1 MTILGLATLP
11 RFPSII
17 SSSPSLFASFVPSL
31 SHSFLLSIPLICNSF
46 AHSSLSHVPLI
57 VFPFEKNICRQ
68 AFLCMYVRVHG
79 MSVHTCVHTRIC
91 IMYIHAC
98 TCICYHSNFHSC
110 YIYACI
116 HINVCTQTYAH
127 SFCVTCVCVCVCV
140 CMDAYVRFRF
150 LWSCSTFFLC
160 WFYRCCWDVADVKLP
175 DASLPPS
182 LHQDPGQLVPGQ
194 SKPQRASRGPGQAAT
209 AAEAR
214 DNTPEQKVII
224 TESGIGG

>member
-79 MSVHTCVHTRIC
+79 MSVHTCVLTRIC
-91 IMYIHAC
+91 IMYMHAC
-98 TCICYHSNFHSC
+98 TYICYHSNIHSRIC

-127 SFCVTCVCVCVCV
+127 SFCVTGVCVCVCVCV
-140 CMDAYVRFRF
+140 CVYGCVCTFPVSVNLFRVF
-150 LWSCSTFFLC
+150 SVL
-160 WFYRCCWDVADVKLP
+160 VLP
-175 DASLPPS
+175 ML
-182 LHQDPGQLVPGQ
+182 LGC
-194 SKPQRASRGPGQAAT
+194 R
-209 AAEAR
+209 
-214 DNTPEQKVII
+214 
-224 TESGIGG
+224 